1 MITDNNKKLAQWAMD
16 YALKNGCQAAKLVLY
31 SNSNA
36 SFELRDAKMDRLQ
49 QASESGL
56 SISLYVDGRYG
67 SYSTNRLDKKE
78 LETFIKNGIEST
90 RYLAVDEARVL
101 PDASRYYKGGK
112 PDLQLFDKRF
122 ETINPDDKVAIAR
135 AAAEEVLGKDSR
147 IISVGTSYVDGESSS
162 YRLTSNGFEGES
174 KSTWFS
180 VSADVALRGE
190 GEARPSSYWYESA
203 LFYDKLVKSGVGT
216 KALERVLRKLG
227 QKKVAY
233 PQYNGGIQKG
243 ELPLITEQPMRLS
256 LLMPHLNFF
265 CQKTLQF
272 LGTQAQ
278 IKLPFVGYRNRA
290 CFFRYNDCMGIRHL
304 RYSHRCTMPQTQFFR
319 NVQIVRHGQDTS
331 CRLNALLA
339 DNHSSVVQRTILE
352 KDIFYQALVYIGV
365 DNLPCTHHIVQRHIM
380 FHHNQCTDFLLAHTD
395 TSHYNGHNFIV
406 FHTFFLVSRKEA
418 HQRTGMLMRTE
429 RKQKPPYFILKQDD
443 KCQHAHADQFIKNRP

>member
-147 IISVGTSYVDGESSS
+147 IISVGTSYGDGESSS

-180 VSADVALRGE
+180 LSADVALRGE

-227 QKKVAY
+227 QKKVASGKY
-233 PQYNGGIQKG
+233 TMVVDPMNASNLLSPVLSALYGSALQQKNSFLLDKLNVKVGTGLLNLMDEPHLIGASGARYFDSEGVATERRSIFEEGVLKTYFIDTYNSKKMGVEPTVNSPSLLVADVQKGILVTGFNGGNCNSSSGDFSYGIEG
-243 ELPLITEQPMRLS
+243 FLIENGKLTQPVSEMNVTGNMITLWASLS
-256 LLMPHLNFF
+256 
-265 CQKTLQF
+265 
-272 LGTQAQ
+272 A
-278 IKLPFVGYRNRA
+278 VG
-290 CFFRYNDCMGIRHL
+290 NDPRM
-304 RYSHRCTMPQTQFFR
+304 
-319 NVQIVRHGQDTS
+319 
-331 CRLNALLA
+331 
-339 DNHSSVVQRTILE
+339 SSSWRIPS
-352 KDIFYQALVYIGV
+352 LVFEGV
-365 DNLPCTHHIVQRHIM
+365 DFSGL
-380 FHHNQCTDFLLAHTD
+380 
-395 TSHYNGHNFIV
+395 
-406 FHTFFLVSRKEA
+406 
-418 HQRTGMLMRTE
+418 
-429 RKQKPPYFILKQDD
+429 
-443 KCQHAHADQFIKNRP
+443 